1 MKPLPPAPIIQ
12 VAERAVPPA
21 VRVTLCRDGLR
32 AMTRAHKWTFVAG
45 LLAAVVCMWL
55 IASQPL
61 PWPHGKTAGI
71 VVPSL
76 VPRLQR
82 LLVQQGEELEY
93 AIGLNGVAAA
103 TLRTSIHTG
112 PAEDGQQLV
121 MEYEI
126 RPVATFD
133 KVWSFRQSAKTV
145 MSPRTLLP
153 SVSETVRRSGE
164 RVKTMATHF
173 DHQSGIATVTIRKS
187 DRDEPKLKEV
197 PFDLGLD
204 VPSAFLWMRVMKLP
218 LNEVKSL
225 TLLNGDDTYEV
236 VFEALATGEVEVPA
250 GRFDAIEVDV
260 HIRKLEEN
268 TVASGEGEDEGLT
281 PAPEHRNVRVWLSK
295 DRRVPLKID
304 CQVLIGHIHAELLAA
319 KPAPAPL

>member
-1 MKPLPPAPIIQ
+1 
-12 VAERAVPPA
+12 
-21 VRVTLCRDGLR
+21 
-32 AMTRAHKWTFVAG
+32 MTRAQKWAFVAG
-45 LLAAVVCMWL
+45 LLAAVACMWL

-71 VVPSL
+71 VPPSL

-82 LLVQQGEELEY
+82 LLVQQGEDLEY
-93 AIGLNGVAAA
+93 AIGINGVPAA
-103 TLRTSIHTG
+103 TLRASIRTG
-112 PAEDGQQLV
+112 RAEGGQQLV

-153 SVSETVRRSGE
+153 SVSEVVRRSGE
-164 RVKTMATHF
+164 REKRIATHF
-173 DHQSGIATVTIRKS
+173 DRPSGIATVTIWKS
-187 DRDEPKLKEV
+187 DRDEPKQKEI

-225 TLLNGDDTYEV
+225 TLLNGDDAYEV
-236 VFEALATGEVEVPA
+236 AFEALATGEVEVPA
-250 GRFDAIEVDV
+250 GRFDAVQVDV

-268 TVASGEGEDEGLT
+268 AMASGEGADEGL
-281 PAPEHRNVRVWLSK
+281 APLQEYGNVRVWLSTGG
-295 DRRVPLKID
+295 RVPLKLD
-304 CQVLIGHIHAELLAA
+304 CQVLIGHIHAELVAA
-319 KPAPAPL
+319 RPPPAPL